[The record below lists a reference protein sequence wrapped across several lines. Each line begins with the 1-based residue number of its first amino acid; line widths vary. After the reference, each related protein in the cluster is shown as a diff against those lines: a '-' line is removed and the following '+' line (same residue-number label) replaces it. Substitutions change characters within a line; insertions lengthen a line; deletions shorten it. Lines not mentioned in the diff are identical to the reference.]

1 LVFGD
6 VCDGGGG
13 VAVVVAVVAAAEG
26 MSLEG
31 DACALKMNHI
41 KKVSHYNSKKIF
53 SSPLSYLAIHKCIK
67 HTY

>member
-1 LVFGD
+1 MVFGD

-26 MSLEG
+26 MWSEG

-41 KKVSHYNSKKIF
+41 KKSF
-53 SSPLSYLAIHKCIK
+53 
-67 HTY
+67 T